1 MCAYKLGK
9 RFLENSL
16 NKTLQ
21 KINPLNINVLRGFL
35 VDKVIEI
42 SNLEILK
49 DLAEV
54 VDSLN
59 MKFGKT

>member
-1 MCAYKLGK
+1 MGDNKKLPTKNG
-9 RFLENSL
+9 EESS
-16 NKTLQ
+16 
-21 KINPLNINVLRGFL
+21 L